1 MGKVIVQCNSFMR
14 LDDFD
19 KMKATMIS
27 EYIEK
32 EILILPAYCSLKAV
46 LDNESEI
53 EIVEGE

>member
-1 MGKVIVQCNSFMR
+1 MSKVIVQCNSFMR
-14 LDDFD
+14 PDDFD

-27 EYIEK
+27 EYVEK

-46 LDNESEI
+46 LDNESDI